1 MMAIVLSGLIFV
13 QIRLIKQAS
22 DIREE
27 QFDQLVRSALDL
39 VATQLEGREIDE
51 AREYAATGQIPWE
64 DSTLDDFNI
73 YPRSRPANN
82 DLQIDIGNNPNLTGF
97 RFESQSSSV
106 STNYGTQ
113 TQTTSQLSLQ
123 FQGLSNDEL
132 MRNRENYINNFDWMN
147 YKSIYL
153 ETRPIQE
160 RIDSAFLNQIIATAM
175 AEKGIDLDY
184 KYAIM
189 NSNNGKENQI
199 VFGDKDYNK
208 GKNTEWRQ
216 PLFQRDIERKANW
229 LHIYFPKHGGYLL
242 RTTGLT
248 IIPTIILT
256 AFLIGIFAYTIM
268 IIFRQKKLS
277 IIKNDFI
284 NNMTHEL

>member
-256 AFLIGIFAYTIM
+256 AFLIGIFCVRLTGAY
-268 IIFRQKKLS
+268 FALKSCR
-277 IIKNDFI
+277 
-284 NNMTHEL
+284 